1 MATNGSSFATA
12 TALNRPSVPDT
23 DLRSKHLSQPYNMQS
38 ISTESLPALFGAASL
53 RRSNS
58 NVPRTSR
65 NNTSSPVPSSTN
77 TSYSTPSSPAHPLAS
92 SSPKSTATSN
102 GTSKSKSNSNGSSG
116 GGNSKSNGTTAS
128 SARSSSKQHSAGSTA
143 GAAPSTTTASPRRP
157 PIDMVSEQFDLE
169 GSHDRRPS
177 SWDIMDML
185 AIDQLRQWMVCFCVV
200 NFDLEKGQG
209 KYLYSLATSR

>member
-1 MATNGSSFATA
+1 MATNGSSLVTA
-12 TALNRPSVPDT
+12 TTLNRPSEPDS

-58 NVPRTSR
+58 NVSRTSR
-65 NNTSSPVPSSTN
+65 TNTSSPVPSSTN

-92 SSPKSTATSN
+92 SKTAASASSTN
-102 GTSKSKSNSNGSSG
+102 GSKSKNGASGTSSSSSSG
-116 GGNSKSNGTTAS
+116 Q
-128 SARSSSKQHSAGSTA
+128 SSSLKHQSGVSQA
-143 GAAPSTTTASPRRP
+143 TTTTTGSPRRP
-157 PIDMVSEQFDLE
+157 PINMISEQFELE

-177 SWDIMDML
+177 SWDIMDMM

-209 KYLYSLATSR
+209 KFP

>member
-1 MATNGSSFATA
+1 MATNGSSFVTA
-12 TALNRPSVPDT
+12 TTLNRPSEPDS

-58 NVPRTSR
+58 NVSRTSR
-65 NNTSSPVPSSTN
+65 TNTSSPVPSSTN

-92 SSPKSTATSN
+92 SKTAASASSTN
-102 GTSKSKSNSNGSSG
+102 GSKSKNGAPGTSSFSSSG
-116 GGNSKSNGTTAS
+116 Q
-128 SARSSSKQHSAGSTA
+128 SSSLKHQS
-143 GAAPSTTTASPRRP
+143 GASQATTTTTGSPRRP
-157 PIDMVSEQFDLE
+157 PINMISEQFELE

-177 SWDIMDML
+177 SWDIMDMM

-209 KYLYSLATSR
+209 KFP